1 MYYYLHGMVTMHVD
15 NSIVVECNGVG
26 YDCYV
31 AHPDDFPI
39 GETMFVF
46 ISFYAHEDEQF
57 MVGFRTLEQRKLF
70 AKLTSVSGVGPKTAL
85 SLLAASSVERL
96 KAAIDQADQ
105 KYLTNLPGIGKKT
118 ASQII
123 LDLRGKLV
131 DHVQPSYSS
140 DTEVKL
146 AFEGLKNLGFQTKEI
161 NSAFDQIPE
170 RGLKAEEYMTCALR
184 ILNHH

>member
-57 MVGFRTLEQRKLF
+57 MVGFRTLEQR
-70 AKLTSVSGVGPKTAL
+70 
-85 SLLAASSVERL
+85 ERL

-170 RGLKAEEYMTCALR
+170 RGLKAEEYMTRALR